1 MRARYPLT
9 TVPTE
14 AAEFED
20 DIRRAFLDLGKTFGA
35 ESLAGECMPA
45 VDVFESDDA
54 VEIVVDLPGV
64 DPNAIRVLAKHDTV
78 LIVGEKR
85 RAVPVSNLRSTSLSA
100 NMGGSCE
107 RSACCARATRE
118 APASSWP
125 TASCA
130 SHCRKSSS
138 AAVTRCASPST
149 LPDRPRK
156 NRRRPRGL
164 ADESLWPSCILVGHH

>member
-78 LIVGEKR
+78 LIVGEKAAR
-85 RAVPVSNLRSTSLSA
+85 RARVESSFHLVEREYGRFVRTVRVLRACDTRGARVELAHGELRISLPKIV
-100 NMGGSCE
+100 E
-107 RSACCARATRE
+107 RRGHAVRIPINPPRS
-118 APASSWP
+118 PA
-125 TASCA
+125 
-130 SHCRKSSS
+130 
-138 AAVTRCASPST
+138 
-149 LPDRPRK
+149 
-156 NRRRPRGL
+156 
-164 ADESLWPSCILVGHH
+164 